1 MLPVALAPSRPPVIP
16 AWLDT
21 RAAAARMVARVWR
34 HWAPPPRMSTTEWAN
49 AHRYLSAK
57 GSARPGKYNAAL
69 TPWVAA
75 IHEALDDPATHKV
88 VLMKAAQVAWTD
100 GVINNYVGKRIDLD
114 PCPMLMMH
122 PTMEAAKDY
131 IQEKLLPMVE
141 ATPRLRAK
149 VDTTGSRKTGNRGLF
164 KNFPGGFLKLSWSN
178 SISKLKS
185 TPAPVVIVE
194 EPDDASANVRGQGD
208 AIKLI
213 EERTKTYARRKIIF
227 GGTPSIEGVSA
238 IEDAYR
244 ASDQRKFFV
253 PCHACGQ
260 DHVLE
265 WGNVQWDESGPD
277 AARHEVYGRA
287 LPETARYV
295 CPHCGAA
302 WSDAQKNANVRRLT
316 WRASAPFRGV
326 AGFGH
331 LSELYA
337 PWHESRL
344 QRLVERYLEARHKAD
359 QGDDADLIVFVNSAL
374 GLPYEYAKGAVDEEA
389 LKARAEDYPELRA
402 PLDALVVTVGV
413 DTQHDRFA
421 VVVRAWGPG
430 EESWL
435 LYWGEIYGNTTDRS
449 DPVWQELDKV
459 VFGPFKH
466 ESGGELWTAALS
478 IDSGDGNTSENVY
491 HWVRHKHRQ
500 GKHFVMPIKGDS
512 EQSGQKEIFSIPAAR
527 PVDYRSPT
535 KASKYGLKVWKVG
548 TTKAK
553 DLILGGREGAGRMRL
568 DGRGPGRIHF
578 YVDVRPDYYEQITAE
593 VKAPSRRHAGK
604 LVWQQKAGRRNEALD
619 CEVYALH
626 AARSLKLHVMDEA
639 WWARRRA
646 ALAQSDLFKHPE
658 TEPARFED
666 PAETPSTQQDHPDPE
681 PTPPA
686 PEARRAPPRGPLPV
700 RRSGGLG
707 RRASPER

>member
-1 MLPVALAPSRPPVIP
+1 MTHPSRALARQPVIP
-16 AWLDT
+16 VWLDT
-21 RAAAARMVARVWR
+21 KATAATMVARVWK

-49 AHRYLSAK
+49 AYRYLSAK
-57 GSARPGKYNAAL
+57 GSARPGKYVASL
-69 TPWVAA
+69 TPWVDA
-75 IHEALDDPATHKV
+75 IHEALDDPAIYKV

-131 IQEKLLPMVE
+131 MQEKFLPMIE

-149 VDTTGSRKTGNRGLF
+149 VDTSGSRKSGNRGLF
-164 KNFPGGFLKLSWSN
+164 KNFAGGFLKLSWSN

-227 GGTPSIEGVSA
+227 GGTPSIKDVSA

-253 PCHACGQ
+253 PCHACGES
-260 DHVLE
+260 HVLVWE
-265 WGNVQWDESGPD
+265 NVQCDED
-277 AARHEVYGRA
+277 AEQNHATYGRA
-287 LPETARYV
+287 RPETARYV
-295 CPHCGAA
+295 CPHCGAH
-302 WSDAQKNANVRRLT
+302 WNDAEKTANVRRLT
-316 WRASAPFRGV
+316 WQATAPCRGV
-326 AGFGH
+326 AGFGY

-337 PWHESRL
+337 PWHESRM
-344 QRLVERYLEARHKAD
+344 QRLVERYLEAKHKAD
-359 QGDDADLIVFVNSAL
+359 QGDDADMIVFVNSCL
-374 GLPYEYAKGAVDEEA
+374 GLPYEYAKGAVDEET
-389 LKARAEDYPELRA
+389 LKSRTEDYAELAA
-402 PLDALVVTVGV
+402 PVDALVVTVGV

-421 VVVRAWGPG
+421 IIIRAWGPG

-435 LYWGEIYGNTTDRS
+435 LYWGEIYGNTTDRA

-459 VFGPFKH
+459 VFGPFRH

-491 HWVRHKHRQ
+491 HWVRAKHRQ

-512 EQSGQKEIFSIPAAR
+512 ETAGQKEIFSTPSTK
-527 PVDYRSPT
+527 PVDYRTPT
-535 KASKYGLKVWKVG
+535 KASRYGLKVWRVG

-553 DLILGGREGAGRMRL
+553 DLILGGREGAGRIRL
-568 DGRGPGRIHF
+568 AGRGPGRFHF
-578 YVDVRPDYYEQITAE
+578 YTEVRADYFAQLTAE
-593 VKAPSRRHAGK
+593 VKAPSRRHAGR
-604 LVWQQKAGRRNEALD
+604 LVWQLKAGQRNEALD

-626 AARSLKLHVMDEA
+626 AARSIKLHVAGDD
-639 WWARRRA
+639 WWGQMRTRVMQA
-646 ALAQSDLFKHPE
+646 DLFQPRASE
-658 TEPARFED
+658 QTTEAPSASAGEN
-666 PAETPSTQQDHPDPE
+666 PSTPDPIA
-681 PTPPA
+681 PRQPITTPVKQPDVTHSTKDRFA
-686 PEARRAPPRGPLPV
+686 PIPYV
-700 RRSGGLG
+700 SNDWM
-707 RRASPER
+707 